1 MEYGSESVMIEKFW
15 PEAIPYLCLAAI
27 AAILVSLAAG
37 NLKVIQPP
45 RAQHN
50 EERRCP

>member
-1 MEYGSESVMIEKFW
+1 MGYGSESVMIEKFW

-27 AAILVSLAAG
+27 AAILVSLG